1 MPEIDLNNLRQE
13 LEELSLKLSDPNY
26 LSNPAEYQRIVKRYG
41 ELKKIIR
48 SNSSPSLEG
57 KKNDAIIEIRPGAG
71 GDESA
76 LFAQQIYRMYARFAE
91 KQGWKIKVL
100 NSQRTNLG
108 GIKEIT
114 FEISGANAA
123 SEFKHESGVHRVQRI
138 PETEKAGRIHTST
151 VSVAVLPKA
160 NPVDIEIK
168 SEDIRVD
175 TYRSS
180 GPGGQNVNKTSSAVR
195 ITHLPSGLIVSS
207 QEGRLQQDNRELA
220 MTILRARLLQKK
232 QDEEAKTRGDLRKQQ
247 IGTGDRSEKIRTYNF
262 PQDRVTD
269 HRIKKSWGGIARIM
283 DGDIDAILSS
293 LKI

>member
-1 MPEIDLNNLRQE
+1 MPEIDLNNLGQE

-26 LSNPAEYQRIVKRYG
+26 LSNPSEYQRIVKRYG
-41 ELKKIIR
+41 ELKKIIG
-48 SNSSPSLEG
+48 SSSSPSLEE
-57 KKNDAIIEIRPGAG
+57 KKDDAIIEIRPGAG

-76 LFAQQIYRMYARFAE
+76 LFAQQIYRMYARYAE
-91 KQGWKIKVL
+91 KQGWKIRVL

-108 GIKEIT
+108 GIKEII
-114 FEISGANAA
+114 FQISGTNAA
-123 SEFKHESGVHRVQRI
+123 SELKHESGVHRVQRI

-160 NPVDIEIK
+160 NPVDIEIR

-220 MTILRARLLQKK
+220 MTILRARLLHKYQE
-232 QDEEAKTRGDLRKQQ
+232 EEAKTRGELRKQQ
-247 IGTGDRSEKIRTYNF
+247 IGTGDRSEKVRTYNF